1 MQVFTGSCYPDN
13 CILPCCSQA
22 HCELQK
28 ATLQFEKANSRHV
41 YARQRVQEAEQ
52 RVFASG
58 EKRAFDTALQ
68 EMLNQATIE
77 VKTSVK
83 HAVQNHANL

>member
-1 MQVFTGSCYPDN
+1 M
-13 CILPCCSQA
+13 
-22 HCELQK
+22 
-28 ATLQFEKANSRHV
+28 
-41 YARQRVQEAEQ
+41 
-52 RVFASG
+52 FASG

-83 HAVQNHANL
+83 HAVQNHANF